1 MRVSEAVLIR
11 PAGVPDVWECARV
24 AVDAAKDA
32 VRGSLE
38 EIARLC
44 RGQRVVALVPGT
56 AVTLH
61 HVQVPARSASE
72 IRMAVPFALEEQ
84 LAGKIEGLHFAIGPK
99 AADGTVPVAVMN
111 GDAMRA
117 FLKPLQEAGIS
128 PDAVVPEP
136 LALPWT
142 DGTRSV
148 LIEHGNAVVRTAIT
162 GGFAIEAEL
171 LPSVLQRIGDA
182 QAPVRLWYDPE
193 SVSAAEVAK
202 IAAGIGKPTEQ
213 QVLPPVLAA
222 VFAQALHSQPCK
234 IDLLQGEYRA
244 QRRGGLRRF
253 LPAMVVALA
262 ALLVH
267 LGWSGWDL
275 YTLKRENA
283 DLDRQSEELFRKT
296 FPEVKRVVNMDAQAD
311 QAIAALRGGSGAGD
325 FLDLYAHAASVL
337 QSVPGAAVDTII
349 FRDGQLSLE
358 VRPGEAATIGQ
369 IAEQIAKASGVPTM
383 VQGDTRIVMKGVT
396 P

>member
-1 MRVSEAVLIR
+1 MSEAVLIR
-11 PAGVPDVWECARV
+11 PAGIPDVWECARL
-24 AVDAAKDA
+24 AVDAAKGA
-32 VRGSLE
+32 ARGSLE

-44 RGQRVVALVPGT
+44 RGQRVVALMPGT

-61 HVQVPARSASE
+61 QVQVPARSTSE

-84 LAGKIEGLHFAIGPK
+84 LAGKVEGLHFAIGPK
-99 AADGTVPVAVMN
+99 GADGMVPVAVMN
-111 GDAMRA
+111 GDALRA
-117 FLKPLQEAGIS
+117 FLEPLQDAGIT
-128 PDAVVPEP
+128 PDAVLPEP

-148 LIEHGNAVVRTAIT
+148 LIDHGNAIVRTAAT

-171 LPSVLQRIGDA
+171 LPSVLQRFGDA
-182 QAPVRLWYDPE
+182 QAPVRLWYDRE

-202 IAAGIGKPTEQ
+202 IAEAMGKPVEQ
-213 QVLPPVLAA
+213 PALPPVLAA

-244 QRRGGLRRF
+244 HNAGGLLRF
-253 LPAMVVALA
+253 LPAIVVALA

-275 YTLKRENA
+275 HALKRANA
-283 DLDRQSEELFRKT
+283 DLDRRSEELFRKA

-311 QAIAALRGGSGAGD
+311 QALAALRSGSGAGD
-325 FLDLYAHAASVL
+325 FLDLYVNAASVL
-337 QSVPGAAVDTII
+337 QSIPGSEVDNIT

-358 VRPGEAATIGQ
+358 VLPGDTASVGQ
-369 IAEQIAKASGVPTM
+369 IAERIATAAGVPTT
-383 VQGDTRIVMKGVT
+383 VEGEARIVMKGSA

>member
-1 MRVSEAVLIR
+1 MSEAVLIR
-11 PAGVPDVWECARV
+11 PAGIPDVWECARL
-24 AVDAAKDA
+24 AVDAAKGA
-32 VRGSLE
+32 ARGTLE

-111 GDAMRA
+111 GDALRA
-117 FLKPLQEAGIS
+117 FLKPLQEAGIM
-128 PDAVVPEP
+128 PDAVLPEP

-148 LIEHGNAVVRTAIT
+148 LIDHGNAIVRTAIT

-171 LPSVLQRIGDA
+171 LPSVLQRFGDG

-244 QRRGGLRRF
+244 QRGGGLRRF
-253 LPAMVVALA
+253 LPAIVVALA
-262 ALLVH
+262 ALFVH

-275 YTLKRENA
+275 YALKRENA
-283 DLDRQSEELFRKT
+283 DLDRRSEELFRKA
-296 FPEVKRVVNMDAQAD
+296 FPEVKRVVDMDPQAD
-311 QAIAALRGGSGAGD
+311 QALAALRSGSGAGD

-337 QSVPGAAVDTII
+337 QSIPGLEVDSIT
-349 FRDGQLSLE
+349 FRDGQLGLE
-358 VRPGEAATIGQ
+358 MRPGDTATIGQ
-369 IAEQIAKASGVPTM
+369 IAEQIATASGVPTT
-383 VQGDTRIVMKGVT
+383 VQGEARIVMKGT
-396 P
+396 AP

>member
-1 MRVSEAVLIR
+1 MSEAVLIR
-11 PAGVPDVWECARV
+11 PAGIPDVWECARL
-24 AVDAAKDA
+24 AVDAAKGA
-32 VRGSLE
+32 ARGSLE
-38 EIARLC
+38 EVARLC

-99 AADGTVPVAVMN
+99 AADGMVPVAVMN
-111 GDAMRA
+111 GDALRA
-117 FLKPLQEAGIS
+117 FLKPLQEAGIT
-128 PDAVVPEP
+128 PDAVLPEP

-148 LIEHGNAVVRTAIT
+148 LIDHGNAIVRTAIT
-162 GGFAIEAEL
+162 GGFAIEAGL
-171 LPSVLQRIGDA
+171 LPSVLQRFGDA
-182 QAPVRLWYDPE
+182 QAPVRLWHDPE

-202 IAAGIGKPTEQ
+202 IAAEMGKPVEQ

-222 VFAQALHSQPCK
+222 VFAQALHSQPCN

-244 QRRGGLRRF
+244 RKGGALQRF
-253 LPAMVVALA
+253 LPAIVLALA

-275 YTLKRENA
+275 YALKRTTA
-283 DLDRQSEELFRKT
+283 DLDRRSEELFRKA

-311 QAIAALRGGSGAGD
+311 QALAALRSGSGAGD
-325 FLDLYAHAASVL
+325 FLDLYAQAASVL
-337 QSVPGAAVDTII
+337 QSTPGLEIDSIM
-349 FRDGQLSLE
+349 FRDGQLSLA
-358 VRPGEAATIGQ
+358 VRPGDKAAIGQ
-369 IAEQIAKASGVPTM
+369 IAERIAAASGVPTT
-383 VQGDTRIVMKGVT
+383 VQDDTRIVMHGGA